1 MAEEKGFVN
10 ENLEAVL
17 PIQIFDGAKIECV
30 LDTGFNGF
38 LLLPREFV
46 KSNSMSLVGRE
57 TVLMVEQN
65 ATEIDIAAGEII
77 WLGEKILV
85 RVLISETGDA
95 LFGTQMLIDSV
106 LEIDYKNSTVKI
118 TK

>member
-17 PIQIFDGAKIECV
+17 SIQTYEGARLECV
-30 LDTGFNGF
+30 IDTGFNGF
-38 LLLPREFV
+38 LVLPREFTE
-46 KSNSMSLVGRE
+46 KTSMSFVGRE

-65 ATEIDIAAGEII
+65 TIEIDIAAGEII
-77 WLGEKILV
+77 WLGEKISV
-85 RVLISETGDA
+85 RVLLSEAGEA
-95 LFGTQMLIDSV
+95 LIGTQMLADSK